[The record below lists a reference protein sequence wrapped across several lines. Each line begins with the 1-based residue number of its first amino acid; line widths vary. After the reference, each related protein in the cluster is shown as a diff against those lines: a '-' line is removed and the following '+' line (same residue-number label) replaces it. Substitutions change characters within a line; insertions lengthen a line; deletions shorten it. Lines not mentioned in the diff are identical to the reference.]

1 MCLLLLIDSHCLL
14 YLKTIAVVDDRQSIL
29 TIDMSYLCIYNTYI
43 LKRNV
48 KQKQVFGMCML
59 SSWIFDTKKQPCH
72 TQPSQK
78 HTPTTSLRCW
88 EGIRHTSTATLALN
102 VHILRNG
109 MLFHLVDS
117 SCFCMCFFPWQKNH
131 EFSLEIYTMFS
142 SPSADDALPDKDDK
156 GRRCRVSVS
165 YMPRISV
172 GRKLV

>member
-29 TIDMSYLCIYNTYI
+29 THMTIDMSYLCIYSTYI
-43 LKRNV
+43 LKGMLTH
-48 KQKQVFGMCML
+48 KQVFGMCML
-59 SSWIFDTKKQPCH
+59 SSWISDTKKQPCH

-78 HTPTTSLRCW
+78 HPPTTSLRCW

-142 SPSADDALPDKDDK
+142 SPTDKDDK
-156 GRRCRVSVS
+156 GRRCTSRVSVS